1 MSNSGIGYIQAIG
14 GTAAGLGVSLLS
26 PEAGGGLAVSSLM
39 LGGMRLLGASP
50 VKSSA
55 QSVRSMR
62 LPTRKVRTG
71 ALSGLDGEDLDALGA
86 VTAMLGDGYDDD
98 DGGDMA
104 AVTAQLGDGDGY
116 GYGYDDDGGDMGAVT
131 AQLGDVEPDEM
142 ADGDDDDDG
151 QFSDGD
157 DDDGQFSDGDDDDD
171 D

>member
-1 MSNSGIGYIQAIG
+1 
-14 GTAAGLGVSLLS
+14 
-26 PEAGGGLAVSSLM
+26 M

-98 DGGDMA
+98 DGGDM
-104 AVTAQLGDGDGY
+104 
-116 GYGYDDDGGDMGAVT
+116 GAVT